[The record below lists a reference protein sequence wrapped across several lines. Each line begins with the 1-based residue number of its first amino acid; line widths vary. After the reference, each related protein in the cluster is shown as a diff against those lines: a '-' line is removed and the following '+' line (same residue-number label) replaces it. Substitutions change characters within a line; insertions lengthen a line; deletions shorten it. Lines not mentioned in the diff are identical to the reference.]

1 MRRVAFFF
9 ACLAVA
15 AASQAF
21 AAAYDP
27 KPWLDDLG
35 QMRAAFSAKYANFEW
50 AVFVQEI
57 DVAGLFADAQK
68 RIENGGSDADAR
80 AAFDGLVRRLND
92 GHVELHW
99 PAHAPAGA
107 PGGDGAPCA
116 HFDTARAAKPLVSL
130 AAGYVPLET
139 PQSDIFPAGVI
150 VSGSH
155 HVGVIKIAAFDPY
168 STPQL
173 CSAALAALAIP
184 PDRPCDDAC
193 GDRVGDWG
201 EARMNEEF
209 IAQIKAL
216 EGAKI
221 DTLLVD
227 IAGNGGGT
235 EWADAAA
242 RMLTPVRLRS
252 PRIGFMRGA
261 HWTKKFGDLE
271 ASLRAEAKT
280 ASPADRQMLL
290 AFATDAAAK
299 EKIAETP
306 CDATPLWEGRHPDCA
321 WLGAGFYTTG
331 LLDSADPE
339 TLRGKPW
346 GPSVFIPM
354 EYQYTEGLW
363 RGPLIVV
370 VDGYSG
376 SSSERFAA
384 ELQDNHAALIM
395 GEPTYGAIGGH
406 TDGGTPTTL
415 SNSGAVL
422 VVPDSSELPTESGKA
437 VGGVVPEVLVGFRRT
452 DGPHLRAAAFL
463 EKLPEAVAIA
473 WQSTPPVTL
482 RHE

>member
-1 MRRVAFFF
+1 MMMRRIALLL
-9 ACLAVA
+9 ASLAVTGI
-15 AASQAF
+15 SNAF
-21 AAAYDP
+21 AATYDP
-27 KPWLDDLG
+27 KPWLDDLA

-57 DVAGLFADAQK
+57 DVASLFADAQR
-68 RIENGGSDADAR
+68 RIENGSSDADAR
-80 AAFDGLVRRLND
+80 AAFDRLVRKLDD
-92 GHVELHW
+92 GHVEIHW
-99 PAHAPAGA
+99 PAHTAAGSLGSA
-107 PGGDGAPCA
+107 SAPCA

-130 AAGYVPLET
+130 AKGYVPLET

-155 HVGVIKIAAFDPY
+155 RVGAIKIAAFDPY

-173 CSAALAALAIP
+173 CSAALTALAIP
-184 PDRPCDDAC
+184 PGKPCDDAC
-193 GDRVGDWG
+193 ADRIEDWAG
-201 EARMNEEF
+201 TRMNDEF
-209 IAQIKAL
+209 VAQIKAL

-227 IAGNGGGT
+227 IADNGGGT

-242 RMLTPVRLRS
+242 RMLTSIRLRS

-261 HWTKKFGDLE
+261 HWAKKFGDIE
-271 ASLRAEAKT
+271 TSLRAAAGT
-280 ASPADRQMLL
+280 ASPSDRKMLL
-290 AFATDAAAK
+290 AFADEAAAK
-299 EKIAETP
+299 TANAETR
-306 CDATPLWEGRHPDCA
+306 CDAAPLWEGRHPDCA

-331 LLDSADPE
+331 LLDSADSE

-363 RGPLIVV
+363 HGPLIVV
-370 VDGYSG
+370 VDENSA

-395 GEPTYGAIGGH
+395 GEPTFGAIGGH

-422 VVPDSSELPTESGKA
+422 IVPDSAELPAEDGKA
-437 VGGVVPEVLVGFRRT
+437 VGGVVPDVLVGFRRT

-463 EKLPEAVAIA
+463 AKLPEALT
-473 WQSTPPVTL
+473 QLNYS
-482 RHE
+482 R

>member
-1 MRRVAFFF
+1 MIMRRIVLFL
-9 ACLAVA
+9 ACLTIAGTSNA
-15 AASQAF
+15 C

-27 KPWLDDLG
+27 RPWLDDLS
-35 QMRAAFSAKYANFEW
+35 QMRLAFSTKYANFEW

-57 DVAGLFADAQK
+57 DVAGLFADARK
-68 RIENGGSDADAR
+68 RIETGSSDADAR
-80 AAFDGLVRRLND
+80 AAFERLVRRLND
-92 GHVELHW
+92 GHVEIHW
-99 PAHAPAGA
+99 PAHATAGSPNAAGA
-107 PGGDGAPCA
+107 ACA

-130 AAGYVPLET
+130 AAGYVPLVT

-150 VSGSH
+150 VSGTH
-155 HVGVIKIAAFDPY
+155 RVGVIKIAAFDVF

-173 CSAALAALAIP
+173 CSAAMAALAISP
-184 PDRPCDDAC
+184 TSPCDDAC
-193 GDRVGDWG
+193 SGKIEDWA
-201 EARMNEEF
+201 EARMNEDF

-216 EGAKI
+216 QGAKI

-242 RMLTPVRLRS
+242 RMLTSIRLRS

-261 HWTKKFGDLE
+261 HWAKKFGALE
-271 ASLRAEAKT
+271 ASLSESAKA
-280 ASPADRQMLL
+280 ASPADRGMLL
-290 AFATDAAAK
+290 AFADQAAAK
-299 EKIAETP
+299 KKIAETP
-306 CDATPLWEGRHPDCA
+306 CDAAPLWEGRHPDCA

-339 TLRGKPW
+339 TLRGRPW
-346 GPSVFIPM
+346 APFAFIPM

-370 VDGYSG
+370 VDGNSG

-415 SNSGAVL
+415 SNSGATL
-422 VVPDSSELPTESGKA
+422 IVPDGSDLPTDDGKA
-437 VGGVVPEVLVGFRRT
+437 PGGVVPEVLVGFRRT
-452 DGPHLRAAAFL
+452 DGPHLRVAAFL
-463 EKLPEAVAIA
+463 EKLLEALFRLDHPT
-473 WQSTPPVTL
+473 SP
-482 RHE
+482 